1 MTFANFGPQIFYL
14 TFIGSPMKNVLKS
27 VLVVAACILTFS
39 SCTKKTAELG
49 TAENPIKMHFVP
61 SVDAKV
67 IEDNSKKFQEYL
79 EKNTPYKYEITI
91 PQSFIAVVEA
101 FGTKRADVA
110 AINTFGYVLANKK
123 YGAEARITV
132 IRHGSDTYQS
142 QFIVR
147 EGSGIKSVADL
158 ANKKIAFVEPA
169 SMSGY
174 ILPLKTLKDK
184 KIEPKE
190 TVFAGKH
197 DNVVSMVY
205 NGQVDAG
212 ATFYSPP
219 AKDDKGVE
227 KIEDA
232 RRLVLTQYPDVEKKV
247 VILSLSDSIKN
258 DPIVFRKEMPE
269 EMKVKIVDAMTKFVE
284 TPEGKDA
291 FKAIY
296 GVTEVKK
303 ATDADYEAVRA
314 MLSDKDMSELMQ
326 KK

>member
-1 MTFANFGPQIFYL
+1 
-14 TFIGSPMKNVLKS
+14 MKNNFLS
-27 VLVVAACILTFS
+27 LVASSLLLAAVAFS
-39 SCTKKTAELG
+39 GCTKKTAELG
-49 TAENPIKMHFVP
+49 TAENPIKLHFVP

-67 IEDNSKKFQEYL
+67 IEDSSAKFKSFL
-79 EKNTPYKYEITI
+79 EANTPYKYEITI

-110 AINTFGYVLANKK
+110 AINTFGYALAHKK
-123 YGAEARITV
+123 YGAEARLTV
-132 IRHGSDTYQS
+132 LRHGADTYQS
-142 QFIVR
+142 QFIVKA
-147 EGSGIKSVADL
+147 GSSIKTIADL

-174 ILPLKTLKDK
+174 ILPQKTLNDK
-184 KIEPKE
+184 KIILKE

-219 AKDDKGVE
+219 TKDDKGVD
-227 KIEDA
+227 KMEDA

-258 DPIVFRKEMPE
+258 DPIIFRKDLAP
-269 EMKVKIVDAMTKFVE
+269 EMKDKIVNAMIAFVD
-284 TPEGKDA
+284 TPEGKEA
-291 FKAIY
+291 YKAVY

-303 ATDADYEAVRA
+303 STDADYLAVRE
-314 MLSDKDMSELMQ
+314 MLDSKDLAEMMQ